1 MLIST
6 HLNIYR
12 KEYLDIPVQKET
24 DCLKRRIFN
33 IGKEIEEIARKKS
46 LKETAA
52 TLYADLEGTRTKSSL
67 ETEEVELKIH
77 RTRERMETDREFI
90 GELDSELIL
99 KEKEYRVIK
108 GAWTRM
114 KAREMARGE
123 EKRNDNKR
131 EELKDKIA
139 VEEESMAQLQKERE
153 DVKLRLNS
161 NGEEYRRNAD

>member
-1 MLIST
+1 MLINT
-6 HLNIYR
+6 QLNLYR
-12 KEYLDIPVQKET
+12 KEFLDLPVQKES

-33 IGKEIEEIARKKS
+33 IGKEIEEIGRKRA

-67 ETEEVELKIH
+67 ESEEVELKIQ
-77 RTRERMETDREFI
+77 RTKLRMQTDRGMIE
-90 GELDSELIL
+90 EVEEEVR
-99 KEKEYRVIK
+99 KREKEYVGKR
-108 GAWTRM
+108 GAWMRM

-139 VEEESMAQLQKERE
+139 AEEEIME
-153 DVKLRLNS
+153 
-161 NGEEYRRNAD
+161 